1 MQYFVMLQ
9 TQDPK
14 RIIPLVDIRGN
25 VLLFPTMKELETCV
39 EQSIMATAYGYA
51 IHEHH

>member
-1 MQYFVMLQ
+1 MQYFVMLE

-25 VLLFPTMKELETCV
+25 VLLFPTVKAATEGTDA
-39 EQSIMATAYGYA
+39 SIMAQAFGYA
-51 IHEHH
+51 IHERH